1 MYMNKGKLMQ
11 QKRREWGFRDLEMGP
26 DSSKEAKTQRSKA
39 LSPRPLGADAEQGS

>member
-1 MYMNKGKLMQ
+1 MYMNKGKIMQ

-39 LSPRPLGADAEQGS
+39 LPPRPLGAGAELGS